1 MIQVESVGSL
11 LRRYPMSIEIR
22 LIAQVFVL
30 AIFNQG
36 SWYEQEQKLAA
47 RQTMRGSV
55 AEIRKIRGICI
66 SDRLSSVGLRRL
78 NPR

>member
-36 SWYEQEQKLAA
+36 SWYEQEQ
-47 RQTMRGSV
+47 
-55 AEIRKIRGICI
+55 
-66 SDRLSSVGLRRL
+66 
-78 NPR
+78 N